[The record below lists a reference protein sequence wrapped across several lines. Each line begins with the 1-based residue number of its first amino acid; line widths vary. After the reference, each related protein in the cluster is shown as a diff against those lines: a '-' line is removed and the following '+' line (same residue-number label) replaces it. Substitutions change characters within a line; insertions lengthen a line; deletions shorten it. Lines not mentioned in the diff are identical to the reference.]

1 MTGTLRRARGAGA
14 RLTDL
19 GYIVHRIDAHPW
31 TTVANMHTAF
41 AKAMSFPSYYGR
53 NLDAFNDVHSD
64 VARFDYGSDPA
75 SSGTVLAIAG
85 YDTLARMDRRT
96 AGIVLDIFAV
106 HARLAALYAHPML
119 CLVESTVTD
128 YPAVGGRP
136 VYFGSVWDLGPDPPA
151 PVHDEDGVENVLQI
165 YADEATASKYVAALH
180 PVLPDTLAAFGR
192 WQILNPVL
200 ASECTAAL
208 YAKHRPKSPPP
219 GTRLWEI
226 FIGPP
231 RLRGPHR
238 PRRPTRARPLRRRNA
253 FRSTNNQVLHGR
265 NRGTNASFES
275 LSQPPQSRRPIDEP
289 APGRSGV
296 PAHAGGSRPSFRK
309 RIRYR

>member
-1 MTGTLRRARGAGA
+1 
-14 RLTDL
+14 
-19 GYIVHRIDAHPW
+19 
-31 TTVANMHTAF
+31 MHTAF
-41 AKAMSFPSYYGR
+41 AKAMSFPSYFGR

-106 HARLAALYAHPML
+106 HARLAALYAHRML

-151 PVHDEDGVENVLQI
+151 PFHDEDGVENVLQI

-192 WQILNPVL
+192 WQILNLVL

-226 FIGPP
+226 FIGLQGSGDRTVLGDQLVHVLSDAAMHFDQLITRFYTAGTEERTQALSHYPN
-231 RLRGPHR
+231 LRNPDDR
-238 PRRPTRARPLRRRNA
+238 
-253 FRSTNNQVLHGR
+253 
-265 NRGTNASFES
+265 
-275 LSQPPQSRRPIDEP
+275 
-289 APGRSGV
+289 
-296 PAHAGGSRPSFRK
+296 
-309 RIRYR
+309 